1 MDAYPRL
8 CIHLDRIRE
17 NAARVAERCRA
28 HGIAVCAVTKG
39 ISADLNAA
47 RAMLEGGCDAF
58 ADSRIRNL
66 IRLEEAFPAVDRF
79 LLRIPMRSELEAVVR
94 TASCSTVSM
103 IEAVEALEAE
113 CAAQGKTHRA
123 LLMFDL
129 GDRREGI
136 LEEEMEAF
144 VRAFKRCPRVRLHGV
159 GANFACFAGAL
170 PSAGALERLASA
182 RSFMEDGLGHA
193 VPVCSGGETSS
204 LKLLEEGTLPRDVN
218 HLRVG
223 EAILLGGD
231 VAWQRAIP
239 WLRQDTVELE
249 AQVIEAREK
258 PSRPEGPIG
267 PDAFGRVQTFEDRGR
282 RLRAI
287 LGIGRQ
293 DLPVEGL
300 RPLDEGVEVLG
311 GSSDHTLLDVGERPA
326 VTRWGDVLRFG
337 VDYGAMLSLSTSPY
351 VARACFED
359 GREVRAV
366 PRGGRSGSA
375 PEACCPFG
383 PP

>member
-1 MDAYPRL
+1 MSGRYPRL
-8 CIHLDRIRE
+8 CIHLDRVRE

-28 HGIAVCAVTKG
+28 RGVSVCAVTKG
-39 ISADLNAA
+39 ISADLDAA
-47 RAMLEGGCDAF
+47 RAMLEGGCVSF
-58 ADSRIRNL
+58 ADSRVRNL
-66 IRLEEAFPAVDRF
+66 IRLEEAFPAVDRL

-94 TASCSTVSM
+94 AASCSAVSM
-103 IEAVEALEAE
+103 LEAVEALEAE

-136 LEEEMEAF
+136 LEEEAEAF

-159 GANFACFAGAL
+159 GVNFACFAGAL
-170 PSAGALERLASA
+170 PSAGALERLASV
-182 RSFMEDGLGHA
+182 RGLMEAELGYA
-193 VPVCSGGETSS
+193 VPVCSGGGTSS
-204 LKLLEEGTLPRDVN
+204 LRLLEEGSLPRGVN

-249 AQVIEAREK
+249 AQVVEVREK
-258 PSRPEGPIG
+258 PSLPEGPLG
-267 PDAFGRVQTFEDRGR
+267 ADAFGRVRTFEDRGR

-287 LGIGRQ
+287 LGVGRQ
-293 DLPVEGL
+293 DLLVEGL
-300 RPLDEGVEVLG
+300 RPLDGGVEILG
-311 GSSDHTLLDVGERPA
+311 GSSDHTLLDVTDRP
-326 VTRWGDVLRFG
+326 VSTRWGNVLRFG

-351 VARACFED
+351 VARACFEE
-359 GREVRAV
+359 GREVKAT
-366 PRGGRSGSA
+366 P
-375 PEACCPFG
+375 
-383 PP
+383 